1 MQVYSELDP
10 QGGESMTKVYPAL
23 IHKEED
29 GLWLEFPDL
38 PGCYTQGD
46 DITEIMRN
54 AEEVLGTFI
63 AVRIDYGEAV
73 PEASQLEDITG
84 EGTRT
89 YVSTD
94 VNKYH
99 KDTKAVKRMISIPS
113 WLNKEAE
120 KQHISLSRILQE
132 ALKEKL
138 GLA

>member
-1 MQVYSELDP
+1 MQDCSDHEE
-10 QGGESMTKVYPAL
+10 GTIMTKVYPAV

-46 DITEIMRN
+46 DLEELMQN

-63 AVRIDYGEAV
+63 AVKMDIDEFI
-73 PEASQLEDITG
+73 PNASAIESISE
-84 EGTRT
+84 EGIKT

-99 KDTKAVKRMISIPS
+99 KDTRAVKKMISIPS

-120 KQHISLSRILQE
+120 RHHISLSRILQE

-138 GLA
+138 NLA